1 MAEKQT
7 KPEADKYDNPNDH
20 FYLHHSDQ
28 PGVVL
33 VTQLLN
39 EENYGTWSRAM
50 LMALNI
56 KNKEGFI
63 NGTIQKPATTS
74 TTELQQ
80 WTRCNNLV
88 KSWLLNS
95 ISHDIG
101 ASVINNEVAHEIWD
115 DLKERFS
122 RINSVHLFHVEE
134 AIHDCK
140 QDNMTIG
147 AYYTKLKG
155 LWDEQDTF
163 CSIPTCTCGTVKEVL
178 QFQQSQKTMKFLMG
192 LNEAYTAVRGQIL
205 LMDPLPTVNKA
216 HSLIIQDERQ
226 RAVSKGSEPVSDIT
240 AFADQR
246 SGKMIGTGTERG
258 GLYYL
263 NTSKNTRCSS
273 VTATVSHSSRL
284 WHQRLG
290 HLSNKILRLISHS
303 VKDMLFVIL
312 TISLS
317 YNQAYE
323 PDSMRT
329 VSSSESFLILSLLVL
344 TRFQTSTV
352 MPMAFVQNNFTL
364 ANNEDLMETVL
375 DFSQSF
381 SATKNEGKVG
391 MKIVISSISIGV
403 GDGDL
408 VMMVSMPLGHF
419 TNFALLFNDM
429 KVLQIVMGILI
440 VVWMTDRTILSD
452 LAILSGVER
461 QFDFD
466 HSYSMLVAFEFIA
479 FMLIAFNVLAG
490 PQNQSSQFET
500 MTRRSSTLRG
510 LTNP

>member
-101 ASVINNEVAHEIWD
+101 ASVIYNEVAHEIWD

-226 RAVSKGSEPVSDIT
+226 RAVSKGSAPVSDIT

-303 VKDMLFVIL
+303 TIFPFPFSVASSPLVLPYTQSPTYDDDISNSPPSSNSKTEPFSLES
-312 TISLS
+312 ISLEIPS
-317 YNQAYE
+317 SPTPSTAPNSPISSPLSPTPPFSPATQIPPSRMTRATQAPGYVRE
-323 PDSMRT
+323 YHVGISLPSRN
-329 VSSSESFLILSLLVL
+329 VSSSNSALTGPTVETEPRSFAQAVRDPKWCLAIQQELAALKANGTCTLVL
-344 TRFQTSTV
+344 NAEKVFDGGL
-352 MPMAFVQNNFTL
+352 P
-364 ANNEDLMETVL
+364 
-375 DFSQSF
+375 
-381 SATKNEGKVG
+381 GKVG

-408 VMMVSMPLGHF
+408 VMMVS
-419 TNFALLFNDM
+419 NAS
-429 KVLQIVMGILI
+429 
-440 VVWMTDRTILSD
+440 RTTKPVKSI
-452 LAILSGVER
+452 
-461 QFDFD
+461 
-466 HSYSMLVAFEFIA
+466 
-479 FMLIAFNVLAG
+479 
-490 PQNQSSQFET
+490 
-500 MTRRSSTLRG
+500 
-510 LTNP
+510 